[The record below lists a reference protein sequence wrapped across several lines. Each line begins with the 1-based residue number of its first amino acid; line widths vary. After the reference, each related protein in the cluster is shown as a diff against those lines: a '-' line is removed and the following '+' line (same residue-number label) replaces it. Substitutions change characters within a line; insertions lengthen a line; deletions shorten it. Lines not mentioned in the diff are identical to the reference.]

1 MSFAEKLE
9 KLKNILGAVSDLR
22 AASELLDWDMRTY
35 MAPGSIDSR
44 SLQLATLGEIAHE
57 KITSREFGKLIGKL
71 RHKAKKLDPDS
82 DDRRLI
88 EKVCRDY
95 EKEHRLPAEWVRRN
109 AEACSRA
116 SSAWE
121 RAREEKN
128 FKIFAPH
135 LQELLDLTFERLSW
149 FEPYEHPYDPLLDR
163 FDEGV
168 TCAELEPVF
177 ARLKKEQSA
186 IIRSALEK
194 PAPDTSFLNGS
205 FPAAK
210 QIKLTEEVLTRM
222 GYDWNCGRQDTT
234 VHPFTTTI
242 GLYDVRVTTKVFPG
256 KPFSALFSSVHE
268 GGHALYEQGIDKRYA
283 RTPFGDGASFSV
295 HESQSRLWENLVARS
310 PEFWQFWYPRVQKLY
325 PAALKNVPMKKFLA
339 ALNIVEA
346 SPIRVEAD
354 ELTYNMHIILRFEL
368 EKAMLEGKLKVAD
381 LADAWNAGMKDLLG
395 IEIRNDTEGVLQD
408 VHWAMGE
415 FGYFPSYAIGNVISA
430 QLWNAAL
437 KDLPEIP
444 QSIAQGDYTP
454 LREWLR
460 SHVHIYGAKYSTSE
474 ILKIATGNGTLD
486 PAPYLKMLKHK
497 YA

>member
-9 KLKNILGAVSDLR
+9 RLKNILGAVSDLR

-71 RHKAKKLDPDS
+71 QRKAKKLDPDS
-82 DDRRLI
+82 DERRLI
-88 EKVCRDY
+88 EKVYRDY

-116 SSAWE
+116 NSAWE

-128 FKIFAPH
+128 FKTFAPH

-168 TCAELEPVF
+168 TCADLEPVF

-210 QIKLTEEVLTRM
+210 QLKLTEEVLTRM
-222 GYDWNCGRQDTT
+222 GYDWNCGRQDST

-256 KPFSALFSSVHE
+256 KPFSALVSSVHE

-283 RTPFGDGASFSV
+283 RTPLGDGASFSV

-325 PAALKNVPMKKFLA
+325 PATLKNIPMKKFLA

-395 IEIRNDTEGVLQD
+395 IEVRNDTEGVLQD

-415 FGYFPSYAIGNVISA
+415 FGYFPSYAVGNVISA

-444 QSIAQGDYTP
+444 QCIAQGDYAP

-460 SHVHIYGAKYSTSE
+460 THVHIYGAKYSTSE

>member
-71 RHKAKKLDPDS
+71 QRKAKKLDPDS
-82 DDRRLI
+82 DERRLI
-88 EKVCRDY
+88 EKVYRDY
-95 EKEHRLPAEWVRRN
+95 EKEHRLPAEGVRRN

-116 SSAWE
+116 NSAWE

-128 FKIFAPH
+128 FKTFAPH

-168 TCAELEPVF
+168 TCADLEPVF

-210 QIKLTEEVLTRM
+210 QLKLTEEVLTRM
-222 GYDWNCGRQDTT
+222 GYDWNCGRQDST

-283 RTPFGDGASFSV
+283 RTPLGDGASFSV

-325 PAALKNVPMKKFLA
+325 PATLKNIPMKKFLA

-395 IEIRNDTEGVLQD
+395 IERYRRRAAGCSLGNGRIRLLPLLCSRKRHLRPALERRSQGSPRNSA
-408 VHWAMGE
+408 VHRAGRLRPAPRMA
-415 FGYFPSYAIGNVISA
+415 PHTRSYLRSQIQHIGNSQDRNRKRNARSRTLSQNA
-430 QLWNAAL
+430 QTQ
-437 KDLPEIP
+437 IR
-444 QSIAQGDYTP
+444 
-454 LREWLR
+454 LR
-460 SHVHIYGAKYSTSE
+460 
-474 ILKIATGNGTLD
+474 
-486 PAPYLKMLKHK
+486 
-497 YA
+497 